1 MPFTCLGI
9 NFFYLI
15 RPYFRKTNSSHS
27 IQNIGDPSTKTHI
40 IYMLFAHKT
49 ILSVQNKLIMVGVG
63 GQRDQHRGV

>member
-15 RPYFRKTNSSHS
+15 TPYFRKTNSFYSV
-27 IQNIGDPSTKTHI
+27 QNTGDSSTKKQI

-49 ILSVQNKLIMVGVG
+49 MLSVQHKLITEGA
-63 GQRDQHRGV
+63 